1 LEAANQKLE
10 AANQKERLS
19 KKQEAEITKKQN
31 KRNLDIPTQSNM
43 CIPPD
48 DTLGGKQGYLPLMA
62 LQNTPSGNIFIT
74 VGCVLI

>member
-31 KRNLDIPTQSNM
+31 KRNLVIPTQSNM
-43 CIPPD
+43 CIPPEI
-48 DTLGGKQGYLPLMA
+48 L
-62 LQNTPSGNIFIT
+62 
-74 VGCVLI
+74 